1 MRADIHDGPEQ
12 NSSKQRPDTLMQ
24 DRSYQI
30 DETSC
35 NARPDH
41 TSGSFASISPCPLST
56 IPDITTTVPRRICEQ
71 PVRRPRLLHP
81 CLGRF
86 GEHDAR
92 AIEPRVATT
101 TAMNLRDV
109 CCLGGF
115 ALAFA

>member
-1 MRADIHDGPEQ
+1 VI
-12 NSSKQRPDTLMQ
+12 
-24 DRSYQI
+24 I
-30 DETSC
+30 DNVPLREPFEWELRLFC
-35 NARPDH
+35 GAGVYVRN
-41 TSGSFASISPCPLST
+41 GSFASISPCPLSRPLAT

-71 PVRRPRLLHP
+71 PVQRPRLLHP

-92 AIEPRVATT
+92 AIDPRGATT
-101 TAMNLRDV
+101 TTMNLRDV